1 MQFIW
6 LSLFL
11 TISKAVVL
19 QPLPWEEYVI
29 IPVAAVSMAIFAGL
43 MSGMT
48 VGLMAI
54 DELNLKLKLESG
66 TDEEKIHAK
75 RILPLLKDHHLLLV
89 TLLLANAISLETL
102 PIILELM
109 VGGVLSVIISV
120 LLTLFLA
127 EVIPQAI
134 CLGSNQIPIASAV
147 SKFIKLLIL
156 ILWPISYPLARLLDR
171 VIGNNGNKVYNDE
184 ELKTFFTMQ
193 LINKSVCLEPIY
205 ETQVRIIHRV
215 IDFKKMN
222 IEDLYTEKKNV
233 FTINDK
239 MMLTEE
245 NLEIIALKGFSRIPV
260 RNEEGVWIGVLK
272 TKLLLGVEFGKK
284 VRDLVIKKPIFVHY
298 KENIYSLLTL
308 FSQGN
313 SHMAFVFNDNK
324 DLLGVIT
331 LKSLLNQFIKRQNF
345 FRNSLS
351 IAETEND
358 IFEKPSERMF
368 TKIFHKLQ
376 RNSHKHETFAGEFQL
391 VEKQNLKAPLK

>member
-1 MQFIW
+1 
-6 LSLFL
+6 
-11 TISKAVVL
+11 
-19 QPLPWEEYVI
+19 
-29 IPVAAVSMAIFAGL
+29 MAMFAGL

-102 PIILELM
+102 PLILELM
-109 VGGVLSVIISV
+109 VGGFFSIIISV

-127 EVIPQAI
+127 EVIPQAV
-134 CLGSNQIPIASAV
+134 CLGPNQIPIASAV

-156 ILWPISYPLARLLDR
+156 VLWPISYPLARLLDR
-171 VIGNNGNKVYNDE
+171 IIGHNQNKVYNDE

-193 LINKSVCLEPIY
+193 LINKSTCLEPIY
-205 ETQVRIIHRV
+205 EAQVGIIHRV
-215 IDFKKMN
+215 IDFKRTS
-222 IEDLYTEKKNV
+222 IEDLYTEKGRV
-233 FTINDK
+233 FEINDR
-239 MMLTEE
+239 MVLNEE
-245 NLEIIALKGFSRIPV
+245 NLEIIAAKGFSRMPV
-260 RNEEGVWIGVLK
+260 RNEKGVWVGVLK
-272 TKLLLGVEFGKK
+272 TKLLLDVENGTK
-284 VRDLVIKKPIFVHY
+284 VSDLALKSPLYVHY

-313 SHMAFVFNDNK
+313 SHMAFVLNDNK
-324 DLLGVIT
+324 DVLGVIT
-331 LKSLLNQFIKRQNF
+331 LKSILKQFIKRQNF

-358 IFEKPSERMF
+358 IFEKPSERIF

-376 RNSHKHETFAGEFQL
+376 RNSHKNQTFISEFQL